1 MAEFEGIFACAF
13 AKYECICPQMI
24 RLTQSESAHDKKE
37 KDSSSQDD
45 STTTIKK
52 EADAEPVTPQGTD
65 RATSGKC
72 FFYKNTVID
81 GLPCFKYTSIK
92 INT

>member
-1 MAEFEGIFACAF
+1 
-13 AKYECICPQMI
+13 MI

-52 EADAEPVTPQGTD
+52 EADTELVTPQGTD
-65 RATSGKC
+65 QATSGK
-72 FFYKNTVID
+72 KKSNRNTVTD
-81 GLPCFKYTSIK
+81 GLPCPSMKM
-92 INT
+92 NT